1 LRLALPPGISAAQ
14 FERALKAFAT
24 VVGDEWVLATDVDR
38 GTYSDFYAPG
48 PEEAHAPSAAVAPAS
63 AGEVQAIIRLANE
76 HKIPLWPVS
85 RGKNLGYGA
94 AAPRLPGSVVLDL
107 GRMNRI
113 LEVDDKL
120 AYCVIEPGVSFFDLQ
135 NHINEN
141 KLPLWLSVPGNAWGS
156 VMGNALDRGFGYT
169 PYGLHTNNL
178 CGMEVVLPD
187 GEMIRTGMGAMAGN
201 PTWHLNRYGFGPSWD
216 QMFCQSNL
224 GVVTKVGMWLMPE
237 PESSLS
243 LSVERTDEEDIGWLV
258 ETIGV
263 LRRRGVIQQNVFMP
277 SWLGKMTLIS
287 QRSQWYD
294 KPNAM
299 PEARVQQILKEN
311 GMGFWNVYIRLYGDA
326 RVNEV
331 NADIITKEFRKHTDK
346 EIKVTPWNQ
355 GDPRTPYDPSLGVPT
370 ALPLQMGNWLGGRG
384 AHLGFSPV
392 LPPRKDHILQ
402 QLKRSRDRFRE
413 FDFDFYGSFT
423 ANERF
428 AVNINMLLFNRDDE
442 EQIRRI
448 RGLFNALIADAKEAG
463 YGEYRT
469 HLDWMDR
476 VAATYDFNN
485 NALLRLNEKVKDALD
500 PNGILAPGKQGVW
513 PGVYK
518 GYRS

>member
-1 LRLALPPGISAAQ
+1 MRLALPPGLSSAQ
-14 FERALKAFAT
+14 FERALKAFAK
-24 VVGDEWVLATDVDR
+24 VVGDQWVLATDEDR

-48 PEEAHAPSAAVAPAS
+48 PEEVHAPSAGVAPAS
-63 AGEVQAIIRLANE
+63 AEEVQAIIRLANE
-76 HKIPLWPVS
+76 YKVPLWPVS

-113 LEVDDKL
+113 LEVDEKL

-135 NHINEN
+135 NHIEEN

-169 PYGLHTNNL
+169 PYGLHTNNI
-178 CGMEVVLPD
+178 CGMEVVMPD
-187 GEMIRTGMGAMAGN
+187 GDMIRTGMGAMAGN
-201 PTWHLNRYGFGPSWD
+201 PAWHLNRYGFGPSWD

-224 GVVTKVGMWLMPE
+224 GVVTKMGMWLMPE
-237 PESSLS
+237 PESSL
-243 LSVERTDEEDIGWLV
+243 LLTVEGTEEEDIGWLV
-258 ETIGV
+258 DTIAP
-263 LRRRGVIQQNVFMP
+263 LRIRGVIQQNVFMP
-277 SWLGKMTLIS
+277 SWLGKLTLMS

-299 PEARVQQILKEN
+299 PEQRVQEILKEN
-311 GMGFWNVYIRLYGDA
+311 GMGYWNVFIRLYGDA
-326 RVNEV
+326 RVNEA
-331 NADIITKEFRKHTDK
+331 NADIIKKAFRQHTDK
-346 EIKVTPWNQ
+346 EIKVIPWNK
-355 GDPRTPYDPSLGVPT
+355 GDPRSVYDPSLGVPT
-370 ALPLQMGNWLGGRG
+370 ALPLQMGNWVGGRG
-384 AHLGFSPV
+384 AHLAFSPI
-392 LPPRKDHILQ
+392 LPPSKEHVLQ
-402 QLKRSRDRFRE
+402 QLKRSRDRFHE

-423 ANERF
+423 VNDRF
-428 AVNINMLLFNRDDE
+428 AVNINMLIYNRDDE
-442 EQIRRI
+442 AQVKRI
-448 RGLFNALIADAKEAG
+448 RALFDALIADARQAG

-513 PGVYK
+513 PGAYK

>member
-1 LRLALPPGISAAQ
+1 MGLSAAQ
-14 FERALKAFAT
+14 FERALKSFAR
-24 VVGDEWVLATDVDR
+24 VVGEQWVLASDEDR

-48 PEEAHAPSAAVAPAS
+48 SEEVHAPAAGVAPAS
-63 AGEVQAIIRLANE
+63 AEEVQAIIRLANE
-76 HKIPLWPVS
+76 YKVPLWPVS

-113 LEVDDKL
+113 LEVDEKL

-135 NHINEN
+135 NYIEEH

-169 PYGLHTNNL
+169 PYGLHTNNI
-178 CGMEVVLPD
+178 CGMEVVMPD
-187 GEMIRTGMGAMAGN
+187 GDMIRTGMGAMAGN

-224 GVVTKVGMWLMPE
+224 GVVTKMGMWLMPE
-237 PESSLS
+237 PESSL
-243 LSVERTDEEDIGWLV
+243 LLTVEGTEEEDIGWLV
-258 ETIGV
+258 DTIAP
-263 LRRRGVIQQNVFMP
+263 LRIRGVIQQNVFMP
-277 SWLGKMTLIS
+277 SWLGKLTLIS

-299 PEARVQQILKEN
+299 PEERVQEILKQN
-311 GMGFWNVYIRLYGDA
+311 GMGYWNVFIRLYGDA

-331 NADIITKEFRKHTDK
+331 NADIIKKAFRQHTDK
-346 EIKVTPWNQ
+346 EIKVIPWNK
-355 GDPRTPYDPSLGVPT
+355 GDPRSVYDPSLGVPT
-370 ALPLQMGNWLGGRG
+370 ALPLQMGNWVGGRG
-384 AHLGFSPV
+384 AHLAFSPI
-392 LPPRKDHILQ
+392 LPPSRDHVLR

-423 ANERF
+423 VNDRF
-428 AVNINMLLFNRDDE
+428 AVNINMLMYNRDDE
-442 EQIRRI
+442 QQVKRI
-448 RGLFNALIADAKEAG
+448 RTLFDALIADARQAG

-476 VAATYDFNN
+476 VAASYDFNN

-513 PGVYK
+513 PSVYK
-518 GYRS
+518 GHRS

>member
-1 LRLALPPGISAAQ
+1 MRLALPPGLSAAR
-14 FERALKAFAT
+14 FEAALKTFAK
-24 VVGDEWVLATDVDR
+24 VVGDQWVLATDEDR

-48 PEEAHAPSAAVAPAS
+48 SEETHAPSAAVAPAS
-63 AGEVQAIIRLANE
+63 AEEVQAIMRLANE
-76 HKIPLWPVS
+76 HRIPLWPVS

-113 LEVDDKL
+113 LEVDEKL
-120 AYCVIEPGVSFFDLQ
+120 AYCVIEPGVSFFDLH
-135 NHINEN
+135 NHIEEN
-141 KLPLWLSVPGNAWGS
+141 KIPLWLSVPGNAWGS
-156 VMGNALDRGFGYT
+156 VLGNALDRGFGYT
-169 PYGLHTNNL
+169 PYGLHTHNL

-187 GEMIRTGMGAMAGN
+187 GGLVRTGMGAMAGN
-201 PTWHLNRYGFGPSWD
+201 PTWHLNRYGFGPAWD

-224 GVVTKVGMWLMPE
+224 GVVTKAGMWLMPA

-243 LSVERTDEEDIGWLV
+243 LSVEETEEADIGWLV
-258 ETIGV
+258 ETISD
-263 LRRRGVIQQNVFMP
+263 LRIRGVIQQNVFMP
-277 SWLGKMTLIS
+277 SWLGKLTLMS

-299 PEARVQQILKEN
+299 PEARVQQILKQHH
-311 GMGFWNVYIRLYGDA
+311 MGFWNVYIRLYGDP
-326 RVNEV
+326 RVNEI
-331 NADIITKEFRKHTDK
+331 NADIIKKAFREHTDK
-346 EIKVTPWNQ
+346 EIKVTPWNK

-370 ALPLQMGNWLGGRG
+370 TLPLQMGNWLGGRG
-384 AHLGFSPV
+384 AHLGFSPA
-392 LPPRKDHILQ
+392 LPPRKELVLK

-423 ANERF
+423 VNDRF
-428 AVNINMLLFNRDDE
+428 AMNINMLLFNRDDE
-442 EQIRRI
+442 EQVRRI
-448 RGLFNALIADAKEAG
+448 RGLFNALIADAKESG

-476 VAATYDFNN
+476 VAATYDFND
-485 NALLRLNEKVKDALD
+485 NALRRLNEKIKDALD

-513 PGVYK
+513 PGEYRE
-518 GYRS
+518 YRS

>member
-1 LRLALPPGISAAQ
+1 
-14 FERALKAFAT
+14 LKAFAT
-24 VVGDEWVLATDVDR
+24 VVGDQWVLATDEDR

-48 PEEAHAPSAAVAPAS
+48 PEETHAPSAGVAPAT
-63 AGEVQAIIRLANE
+63 AEEVQAIIRLANE

-94 AAPRLPGSVVLDL
+94 AAPRLPGSLVLDL

-113 LEVDDKL
+113 LEVDEKL

-135 NHINEN
+135 NYIDEN
-141 KLPLWLSVPGNAWGS
+141 KLSLWLSVPGNAWGS

-169 PYGLHTNNL
+169 PYGQHTSNI
-178 CGMEVVLPD
+178 CGMEVVMPD
-187 GEMIRTGMGAMAGN
+187 GDMIRTGMGAMAGN
-201 PTWHLNRYGFGPSWD
+201 HTWHLNRYGYGPSWD

-224 GVVTKVGMWLMPE
+224 GVVTKMGMWLMPA

-243 LSVERTDEEDIGWLV
+243 LSVERTEEADIGWLV
-258 ETIGV
+258 ETIGD

-277 SWLGKMTLIS
+277 SWLGRLTLFS

-299 PEARVQQILKEN
+299 PDARVEEILKQN
-311 GMGFWNVYIRLYGDA
+311 DMGFWNVYIRLYGEA
-326 RVNEV
+326 PVNQAH
-331 NADIITKEFRKHTDK
+331 ADIITKAFRKHTDK
-346 EIKVTPWNQ
+346 EIKITPWNK
-355 GDPRTPYDPSLGVPT
+355 GDPRTPYDPSLGIPT
-370 ALPLQMGNWLGGRG
+370 ALPLQMGNWVGGRG
-384 AHLGFSPV
+384 AHLAFSPI
-392 LPPRKDHILQ
+392 LPPSKDHILQ
-402 QLKRSRDRFRE
+402 QLKRSRERFRE

-428 AVNINMLLFNRDDE
+428 AVNINMLMFNRDDD
-442 EQIRRI
+442 EQVRRI
-448 RGLFNALIADAKEAG
+448 RALFNALIADAQEAG

-469 HLDWMDR
+469 HLEWMDR
-476 VAATYDFNN
+476 VAGTYDYNN
-485 NALLRLNEKVKDALD
+485 NALLRLNEKIKDALD